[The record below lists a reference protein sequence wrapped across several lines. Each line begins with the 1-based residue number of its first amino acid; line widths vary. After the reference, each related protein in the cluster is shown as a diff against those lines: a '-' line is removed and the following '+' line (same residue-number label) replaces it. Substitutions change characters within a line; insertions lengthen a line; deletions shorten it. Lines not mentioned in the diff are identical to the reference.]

1 MAVCSRLRGSN
12 PCTNMADTATSNL
25 DTVDYGE
32 AASDATVPSIALMRV
47 SLTET
52 VGSAA
57 MIPVPVPV
65 IDAADDQQ
73 APNGTVSVPCR
84 TVTPLVQ
91 AATMDAEAAG
101 GKYGD
106 ESSNKREGDESG
118 TNGDGTKDK
127 KDYDE
132 KEGGNDGPKLVGFG
146 KLFFKY
152 ATGQEMLYMFLGTL
166 FAVVSG

>member
-1 MAVCSRLRGSN
+1 MTYA
-12 PCTNMADTATSNL
+12 AISNL
-25 DTVDYGE
+25 DTVDYGK
-32 AASDATVPSIALMRV
+32 AASEATGPSTALIRV

-65 IDAADDQQ
+65 RDAMRDQL
-73 APNGTVSVPCR
+73 APSGTVSVPYR
-84 TVTPLVQ
+84 TVALLAQ
-91 AATMDAEAAG
+91 AATADAEAAG
-101 GKYGD
+101 GKYGG
-106 ESSNKREGDESG
+106 ESSNKREGGESG

-127 KDYDE
+127 KDYDG
-132 KEGGNDGPKLVGFG
+132 KEGENDRPKPVGFG

-166 FAVVSG
+166 FAVVSGWECP